1 MTHTLSEPSAAP
13 RIRDLDD
20 EAFAAAY
27 GCDRY
32 TATVLGT
39 RFDYLVEHMSAR
51 LLTAAFSPVLRDFYD
66 LACTVTGPPEL
77 GYPVPAASNGIVL
90 MAATTIDA
98 VPNMVREFGAE
109 NLGPGDVL
117 IANDPVRTGN
127 HNNDLVFTRPVFV
140 DGVIVAFVTLNAH
153 QLDMGGTVPG
163 GFSATKQNVF
173 ENGLVLS
180 PRLLMKNGE
189 PVRESWSVIFDNVRM
204 VDVLLPDMQTVCSS
218 LELGESIVR
227 ESIERYGLAAFHGA
241 MRYACDAAAE
251 RLDEGLAALPDGTW
265 SAIEGIDCD
274 GVDDTERYDV
284 HVTVHKRGSRLEVDL
299 SGTSRQAR
307 SSVNATVWEVKTAV
321 GIALKYFFDRQGR
334 FSSGLFRNIDI
345 VIPEGTVVSAMPP
358 DGAVFLYFEQSQV
371 IFSAVLQALQQ
382 VMGEDAIAGD
392 HGGTGLHTAFG
403 RHPDGTPWVS
413 AMQCGGEIGPYG
425 ANRFGD
431 ADTQCMSYLANGIAP
446 TVESI
451 ETSSPV
457 VMLRHEPVPD
467 TGGAGTHRGGH
478 AMLKDTLWLTDAAHS
493 TIELRN
499 KRPAGFGVA
508 GGHAG
513 PTGGVWL
520 FPPDDEGRARVPGTS
535 ADAYASGEPWAGV
548 LDPVSHLPSP
558 EGEYHYPFH
567 KDTTSRAQ
575 SVLRYVTSAGGGWG
589 DPFERDPEKVRVDV
603 RDGYVTPTFARERYG
618 VVVTGDPE
626 EDPEGVAVDEAA
638 TAALRTQLARAGGED
653 LPPAPTEGGAE

>member
-1 MTHTLSEPSAAP
+1 
-13 RIRDLDD
+13 
-20 EAFAAAY
+20 
-27 GCDRY
+27 
-32 TATVLGT
+32 
-39 RFDYLVEHMSAR
+39 
-51 LLTAAFSPVLRDFYD
+51 VLRDFYD

-77 GYPVPAASNGIVL
+77 GFPVPAASNGIVL

-180 PRLLMKNGE
+180 PRLLMKNDE

-218 LELGESIVR
+218 LVLGETIVR

-284 HVTVHKRGSRLEVDL
+284 HVTVNKRGGRLEVDL

-345 VIPEGTVVSAMPP
+345 VIPEGTVV
-358 DGAVFLYFEQSQV
+358 
-371 IFSAVLQALQQ
+371 
-382 VMGEDAIAGD
+382 
-392 HGGTGLHTAFG
+392 
-403 RHPDGTPWVS
+403 
-413 AMQCGGEIGPYG
+413 
-425 ANRFGD
+425 
-431 ADTQCMSYLANGIAP
+431 
-446 TVESI
+446 
-451 ETSSPV
+451 
-457 VMLRHEPVPD
+457 
-467 TGGAGTHRGGH
+467 
-478 AMLKDTLWLTDAAHS
+478 
-493 TIELRN
+493 
-499 KRPAGFGVA
+499 
-508 GGHAG
+508 
-513 PTGGVWL
+513 
-520 FPPDDEGRARVPGTS
+520 
-535 ADAYASGEPWAGV
+535 
-548 LDPVSHLPSP
+548 
-558 EGEYHYPFH
+558 
-567 KDTTSRAQ
+567 
-575 SVLRYVTSAGGGWG
+575 
-589 DPFERDPEKVRVDV
+589 
-603 RDGYVTPTFARERYG
+603 
-618 VVVTGDPE
+618 
-626 EDPEGVAVDEAA
+626 
-638 TAALRTQLARAGGED
+638 
-653 LPPAPTEGGAE
+653 